1 MRVKARFSV
10 TGDKECLMAHKY
22 RNTNESVYVKVCLH
36 HGVLLFL
43 VSRGFLLIFVLFT
56 AFDHYDEENNCNRTR
71 EKKKDVRRGQ
81 NGVSTVAASD
91 CTVQCMLLHVSWF
104 YR

>member
-71 EKKKDVRRGQ
+71 EKKKKMSEGDKMESALSQHQTAQYNV
-81 NGVSTVAASD
+81 
-91 CTVQCMLLHVSWF
+91 CCFM
-104 YR
+104 